1 MSTKQSYLL
10 SVVVDGIQL
19 GTFDTK
25 TGGAA
30 MAKGNKHRPGGM
42 GVEKSYVSLPSY
54 SDMKLTRVYELA
66 RDHELARRLY
76 GRSGVASASVT
87 EQPLDANGVP
97 YGNPIVYSGR
107 FLGINPGDVDSNS
120 EAPKMLE
127 VDLEI
132 TTVA

>member
-1 MSTKQSYLL
+1 MSTKQQYLL
-10 SVVVDGIQL
+10 SVVVGGIQL

-25 TGGAA
+25 TGGDAQ
-30 MAKGNKHRPGGM
+30 AKGNKHRPGGM
-42 GVEKSYVSLPSY
+42 GPEKSYVSLPSY

-66 RDHELARRLY
+66 RDHELCRLLY
-76 GRSGVASASVT
+76 GKSGIVDASVT

-97 YGNPIVYSGR
+97 YGNPIVYAGR
-107 FLGINPGDVDSNS
+107 FLGVNPGDVDSTS

-127 VDLEI
+127 VSLEV